1 MEYENIIQQVDLR
14 FWSQLR
20 CKRTTRSI
28 SDRFAPQGRKNA
40 TPSLAPKGRLLPKG
54 RKKILSGVSA
64 PQMKASY
71 SLQS

>member
-28 SDRFAPQGRKNA
+28 SDRFAPQGRK
-40 TPSLAPKGRLLPKG
+40 KMF
-54 RKKILSGVSA
+54 SGVSA